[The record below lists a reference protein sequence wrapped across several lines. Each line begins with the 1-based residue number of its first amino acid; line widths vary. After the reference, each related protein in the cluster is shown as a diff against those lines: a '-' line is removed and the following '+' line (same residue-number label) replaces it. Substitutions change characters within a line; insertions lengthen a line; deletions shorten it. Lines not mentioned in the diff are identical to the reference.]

1 MGLFDKILGKDSSKD
16 VAVLEKEK
24 KIENIIIETE
34 NVLNEIKNVARSFRV
49 DEESFDFRLISY
61 KTFIKDN
68 EKKQSEWLEINRDS
82 LKELDKDKFLL
93 NQNILFKQIYKIEI
107 FNRWEE
113 SEEPINLKVV
123 IGVNRLLTK
132 AVVTVKKS
140 EEINYSSKLKQ
151 YIIDEINKKKL
162 KAGIMLGIFEED
174 IEREAQKVVNLIK
187 THKML
192 KEDYTFVGC
201 MGIEPIKSVNDAIIF
216 HYKKKFVKESED
228 GKIDHKKRGYALPVE
243 KGEVVIEY
251 IKAKMGSHGR
261 NCQGKFIKIKEPI
274 ERYKDIVKVLDNIEV
289 KEEEDRILYIAKK
302 SGYVNEVKRNT
313 YDILDEMEL
322 NAVNFKS
329 TGSIETGL
337 NTNVRI
343 NIKDKS
349 IYNDAVGPGMHLES
363 SQINVQGNVGSGA
376 VLEAKELKIGGQTHK
391 KSKVY
396 ADMGKINV
404 HRGYAEGKEILI
416 NRLEGGKV
424 VADTVKISQA
434 VGGKIEAK
442 KIIIKEL
449 MSNATLMGSAL
460 IEVKEL
466 KGNNNKFVIDPTIER
481 DFVKKRDAIKKEI
494 EVLKNSLKVLPKKG
508 LEKQAIIDK
517 NRDTIAAM
525 RKKIEEYKKFNHQPP
540 KAFIDKIKKFD
551 KLQES
556 YEKIQSQIRENK
568 LLLEKKK
575 QELKDLQKALFKA
588 KIIVLSPW
596 TDFNEII
603 FRLITPP
610 KNITYYP
617 DKGED
622 SKLIMLKPK
631 GEEGIEFEVINK
643 SSI

>member
-1 MGLFDKILGKDSSKD
+1 LGLFDKILGKESLKEAVASK
-16 VAVLEKEK
+16 KEK
-24 KIENIIIETE
+24 KIENLVIETE
-34 NVLNEIKNVARSFRV
+34 SVANELKNVARSFGV
-49 DEESFDFRLISY
+49 KESSLDFKLLEY
-61 KTFIKDN
+61 KTFMKDN
-68 EKKQSEWLEINRDS
+68 GSEKPEWVEISRES
-82 LKELDKDKFLL
+82 IRELDRDKFLL
-93 NQNILFKQIYKIEI
+93 NQNVLFKQIYKIEV
-107 FNRWEE
+107 FNKWEDG
-113 SEEPINLKVV
+113 EEYADINVV
-123 IGVNRLLTK
+123 LGINRLLTK
-132 AVVTVKKS
+132 TVVTVKKS
-140 EEINYSSKLKQ
+140 DNVNYSSKLKD
-151 YIIDEINKKKL
+151 YIMSEIDKKKL
-162 KAGIMLGIFEED
+162 KAGIMLGMFDED
-174 IEREAQKVVNLIK
+174 TEREVQKIVDLIK

-201 MGIEPIKSVNDAIIF
+201 KGIDPVKSINDAIIF
-216 HYKKKFVKESED
+216 HYKKKFVKEDES
-228 GKIDHKKRGYALPVE
+228 GKVDHKKRGYALPVD

-251 IKAKMGSHGR
+251 VKAKMGSHGR
-261 NCQGKFIKIKEPI
+261 NCQGKFIKVKEPA
-274 ERYKDIVKVLDNIEV
+274 ERYKDIVKVLENIEV

-302 SGYVNEVKRNT
+302 SGYVNEVRRHT

-363 SQINVQGNVGSGA
+363 SQINIQGNVGSGA
-376 VLEAKELKIGGQTHK
+376 VLKAKDLKIGGQTHK
-391 KSKVY
+391 KSKIY
-396 ADMGKINV
+396 ADRGKINV
-404 HRGYAEGKEILI
+404 HRGYAEGKEILV

-449 MSNATLMGSAL
+449 MSNSTLMGSAL

-466 KGNNNKFVIDPTIER
+466 KGGNNKFVIDPTIER

-517 NRDTIAAM
+517 NRDTVAAM
-525 RKKIEEYKKFNHQPP
+525 KKKLEEYKKFGHQPP
-540 KAFIDKIKKFD
+540 KAFLDKIKKFD

-556 YEKIQSQIRENK
+556 YEKIQNQIKENK
-568 LLLEKKK
+568 LLLEKKNG
-575 QELKDLQKALFKA
+575 ELKDLQKAIFKA
-588 KIIVLSPW
+588 KVIVLSPW
-596 TDFNEII
+596 TDFNEVI

-617 DKGED
+617 DKGENT
-622 SKLIMLKPK
+622 KLVMLKPK
-631 GEEGIEFEVINK
+631 GDGEDFEIVK
-643 SSI
+643 RSSV